1 MLWTI
6 ARCSAVGGA
15 ATLAGPCA
23 FGKSAG
29 LSEDGGAPGAAST
42 SSCRSLGAAGG
53 PSGSFDCGG
62 CGLTCSSFIA
72 IAALPPPACRQGEE
86 APLLLSVLRLTG
98 VQRLCSTLLMSKT
111 LIRTICCKLD
121 VEGHDAA
128 LAVTQRACYAA
139 AMWIA
144 RVCW

>member
-29 LSEDGGAPGAAST
+29 LSEDGDVPGAAST

-53 PSGSFDCGG
+53 PSGSFDFGG
-62 CGLTCSSFIA
+62 SRLTRPLFLVALFSPLLMAAPSVGGLVGPGPFPG
-72 IAALPPPACRQGEE
+72 AAPAPLGRASTLYKAPPP
-86 APLLLSVLRLTG
+86 P
-98 VQRLCSTLLMSKT
+98 
-111 LIRTICCKLD
+111 
-121 VEGHDAA
+121 
-128 LAVTQRACYAA
+128 
-139 AMWIA
+139 
-144 RVCW
+144 

>member
-29 LSEDGGAPGAAST
+29 LSEDGDVPGAAST

-62 CGLTCSSFIA
+62 RGLSRSSFLL
-72 IAALPPPACRQGEE
+72 ALVS
-86 APLLLSVLRLTG
+86 PLLLGPRALGG
-98 VQRLCSTLLMSKT
+98 V
-111 LIRTICCKLD
+111 
-121 VEGHDAA
+121 GAA
-128 LAVTQRACYAA
+128 GPPGGGGPPPRGFERPPRPRRARAPQPP
-139 AMWIA
+139 
-144 RVCW
+144 